1 MSNSPKPYSKDLP
14 DTLSAQSF
22 QPLLPSVVVLV
33 LHWRGPD
40 KTRRC
45 LESLRH
51 TSYGNYT
58 VLLVDN
64 GSDSHDGPGLAAEFP
79 EVKLLTLDSNYGFA
93 GGCNRGIDFAM
104 AQGADFIWLLN
115 NDACAEP
122 HSIEILVTAAQA
134 DKKAAA
140 LGAIVVEG
148 DQSKAE
154 EAGIGEINYRR
165 AKTFLRKTEGRLAD
179 TQMAAPNLA
188 AGAPGTTVT
197 NSANSSAIGTISCQ
211 WLSGSNLLLRA
222 SALKEVGLFD
232 ERYYLYFEDVDLCH
246 RLVLN
251 GYKCLLVPGSTIVHE
266 GNASTPGGL
275 SLWRTYYHTRNR
287 LLFFMHY
294 TTGPDRLLAMIS
306 IMGHFLRHCFSLPL
320 KGARGQARLKAE
332 WLGLSDYFAGRLGRA
347 KCLEWCEKI
356 KL

>member
-1 MSNSPKPYSKDLP
+1 M
-14 DTLSAQSF
+14 
-22 QPLLPSVVVLV
+22 VLV

-64 GSDSHDGPGLAAEFP
+64 GSDGHDGPGLAAEFP

-122 HSIEILVTAAQA
+122 RSIEILVTAAQT
-134 DKKAAA
+134 DEKAAA

-165 AKTFLRKTEGRLAD
+165 AKTFLRKTEGRLAG
-179 TQMAAPNLA
+179 TEMAANTRPDVDTKPA
-188 AGAPGTTVT
+188 ASTAIAVNTGNTANTP
-197 NSANSSAIGTISCQ
+197 ANSTISCQ

-246 RLVLN
+246 RLVLH

-306 IMGHFLRHCFSLPL
+306 IMGHFLRHCLSLPL
-320 KGARGQARLKAE
+320 KGTRGQARLKAE
-332 WLGLSDYFAGRLGRA
+332 WLGLTDYFAGRLGRA
-347 KCLEWCEKI
+347 NCLDWCEKI

>member
-1 MSNSPKPYSKDLP
+1 MLP
-14 DTLSAQSF
+14 L
-22 QPLLPSVVVLV
+22 VVALV

-51 TSYGNYT
+51 TNYGNYT

-93 GGCNRGIDFAM
+93 GGCNRGIDFAL

-122 HSIEILVTAAQA
+122 RSIEILVKAAQA
-134 DKKAAA
+134 DEKAAA

-165 AKTFLRKTEGRLAD
+165 AKTFLRKTEGRLA
-179 TQMAAPNLA
+179 
-188 AGAPGTTVT
+188 GTEVA
-197 NSANSSAIGTISCQ
+197 ANSGNTAANGTISCQ

-222 SALKEVGLFD
+222 RALKEVGLFD

-246 RLVLN
+246 RLVLH

-294 TTGPDRLLAMIS
+294 TKGPDRLLALIS

-332 WLGLSDYFAGRLGRA
+332 WLGLNDYFAGRLGRA
-347 KCLEWCEKI
+347 TCLDWCEKI